1 MTIEITDTN
10 SENILEHLSLKNN
23 IMLKKRT
30 YTGGADETVVRIIIR
45 ELWTEI

>member
-10 SENILEHLSLKNN
+10 SENILEHLSPKK
-23 IMLKKRT
+23 IMQKERT